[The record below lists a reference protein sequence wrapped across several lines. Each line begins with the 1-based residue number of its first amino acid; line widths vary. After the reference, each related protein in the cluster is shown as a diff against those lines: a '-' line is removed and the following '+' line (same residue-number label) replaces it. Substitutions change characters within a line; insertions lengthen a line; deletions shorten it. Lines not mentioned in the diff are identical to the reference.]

1 MLTFFYSP
9 GSSSMAPHIALHEIG
24 APFEARCLSF
34 LRKEQR
40 SPEYL
45 ALNPLG
51 KVPLLVIDGRP
62 LSEVAGILFYLA
74 RRFPQAGLLP
84 DDVEAQ
90 AQAVSWM
97 SYVASTLHPSRRAG
111 IDKAKEIYLVADQ
124 KLGARDWVLD
134 TYSVADIHLVRL
146 FWRFLGFAKPDL
158 ADYPHLAAHYA
169 RMMERPAVKRTIEI
183 ESAQGYEFPQ

>member
-1 MLTFFYSP
+1 MQYHSP
-9 GSSSMAPHIALHEIG
+9 TNVTLIRAGNELILVDMGSGDRFMPSA
-24 APFEARCLSF
+24 
-34 LRKEQR
+34 
-40 SPEYL
+40 
-45 ALNPLG
+45 G
-51 KVPLLVIDGRP
+51 KLWDNLK
-62 LSEVAGILFYLA
+62 S
-74 RRFPQAGLLP
+74 
-84 DDVEAQ
+84 
-90 AQAVSWM
+90 
-97 SYVASTLHPSRRAG
+97 AG

-134 TYSVADIHLVRL
+134 TYSVADIHLFRL